1 LVDYVKQWGLSVEQ
15 LDEKYS
21 AINFGKQED
30 GYLEFRMIGNRGYE
44 KRYNEISKDIKHFE
58 TCMRKAADITKG
70 AKAVTRRLNKMAA

>member
-1 LVDYVKQWGLSVEQ
+1 MSRNGGLSVDQ

-44 KRYNEISKDIKHFE
+44 NRYNEISKDIIHFE
-58 TCMRKAADITKG
+58 TCMRKAADKKAG
-70 AKAVTRRLNKMAA
+70 NKAVVRRLNKMAA